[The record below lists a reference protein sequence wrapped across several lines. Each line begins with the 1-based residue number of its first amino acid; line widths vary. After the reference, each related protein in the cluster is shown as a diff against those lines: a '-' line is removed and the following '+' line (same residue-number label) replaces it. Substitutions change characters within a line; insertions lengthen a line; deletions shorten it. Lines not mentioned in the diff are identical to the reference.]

1 MIQVTIKL
9 KEIEIL
15 GHAEYAPIG
24 QDIVCASVSVL
35 VQNFIQSIE
44 KLTNDTITYDMKPGA
59 VHIHLKANLSD
70 IAQVLKDSFILGMQS
85 ISDAYPSHV
94 QIGQALKP

>member
-1 MIQVTIKL
+1 MIQVTIKSS
-9 KEIEIL
+9 EIEIV

-35 VQNFIQSIE
+35 VQNFIQSME
-44 KLTNDTITYDMKPGA
+44 TLTNDTITYDMKPGA

-70 IAQVLKDSFILGMQS
+70 VAQVLKDSFILGVQS
-85 ISDAYPSHV
+85 IADEYPSNV
-94 QIGQALKP
+94 QMTKH